1 MLGEMC
7 GKEESER
14 EKDKKRRKQILR
26 MVMLSA
32 AVQLFTELN
41 TSFQMEELDKRRRAG
56 VTGGKG

>member
-14 EKDKKRRKQILR
+14 EKEKKRRKQILR

-32 AVQLFTELN
+32 AV
-41 TSFQMEELDKRRRAG
+41 
-56 VTGGKG
+56 